1 LPSPAGDAP
10 RIVIAPDKFKGSLS
24 ASEAAS
30 AIERGVRRAAPAASC
45 AAIPMADGGEGT
57 VDAFVEAGWKRVLCS
72 VHGPLGDPVQAA
84 FALRNDAAVIE
95 MASASGLGLLR
106 PERYAPRV
114 TTTFGSGELL
124 RAALDSGARNI
135 LFAIGGSATTDGGA
149 GFLQALGVRLLDEAG
164 NDLPAGGAALQRLAR
179 IDAGGLDPRLRE
191 ATIEAAADVDNPLLG
206 PRGSSAVF
214 GPQKGATPED
224 VRVLDSAL
232 ERFADV
238 VAATWHSDPRNEPGV
253 GAAGGLGFTLRAVF
267 GASVQPG
274 APLVAELRGLA
285 AALAGAN
292 WCFTGEG
299 RIDRQTLGG
308 KVIDGVAA
316 LARQARV
323 PTIAFTGSIEAGA
336 AGALAARGVACIAIA
351 EESLARE
358 SAMRDAAALL
368 ERAVERELRRLLAC
382 ERPGRP

>member
-1 LPSPAGDAP
+1 
-10 RIVIAPDKFKGSLS
+10 
-24 ASEAAS
+24 
-30 AIERGVRRAAPAASC
+30 
-45 AAIPMADGGEGT
+45 
-57 VDAFVEAGWKRVLCS
+57 
-72 VHGPLGDPVQAA
+72 
-84 FALRNDAAVIE
+84 
-95 MASASGLGLLR
+95 
-106 PERYAPRV
+106 
-114 TTTFGSGELL
+114 
-124 RAALDSGARNI
+124 
-135 LFAIGGSATTDGGA
+135 
-149 GFLQALGVRLLDEAG
+149 
-164 NDLPAGGAALQRLAR
+164 
-179 IDAGGLDPRLRE
+179 
-191 ATIEAAADVDNPLLG
+191 
-206 PRGSSAVF
+206 
-214 GPQKGATPED
+214 

-351 EESLARE
+351 EESLARDGCSLA
-358 SAMRDAAALL
+358 SARVAPNRSLREARSLLPRCRRASRGARMTNAAPRVRRSDAARRR
-368 ERAVERELRRLLAC
+368 RAA
-382 ERPGRP
+382 PGRGGPSRSR